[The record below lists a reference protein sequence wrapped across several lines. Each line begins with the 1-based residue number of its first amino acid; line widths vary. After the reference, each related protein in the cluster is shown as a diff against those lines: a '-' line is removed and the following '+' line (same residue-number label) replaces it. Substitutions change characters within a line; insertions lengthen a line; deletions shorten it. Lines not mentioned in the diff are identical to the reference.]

1 MVKRTGKK
9 FVYGPIPFL
18 DNIRY
23 QLHSLNTHPLFIGLM
38 VIMLNIGSKYIT
50 IKLSKSQE
58 QYIKNSL
65 GRQFLIFAIMW
76 SGTRDIVY
84 AILLTGAF
92 VAMSDYLFNE
102 DSAYCVI
109 PGYLRNY
116 AEKCAEKDD
125 DDFVSPA
132 EAEEAIQTLKKLKKQ
147 KQKQAF
153 LRNYRN

>member
-116 AEKCAEKDD
+116 AEKCADKDD

-132 EAEEAIQTLKKLKKQ
+132 EAEEAMQTLKKLKKQ

>member
-1 MVKRTGKK
+1 MVKHRGKK
-9 FVYGPIPFL
+9 FVHGPIPFL

-109 PGYLRNY
+109 PQYLRNY
-116 AEKCAEKDD
+116 ANAVDTNDD
-125 DDFVSPA
+125 GYVTPS
-132 EAEEAIQTLKKLKKQ
+132 EAEEAIQTLKNLKKQ

>member
-1 MVKRTGKK
+1 MVKRTTKR
-9 FVYGPIPFL
+9 FINGPIPFV

-23 QLHSLNTHPLFIGLM
+23 YLHALNTHPLFIGLM

-92 VAMSDYLFNE
+92 VVMADHLFNE
-102 DSAYCVI
+102 DSQYCVV
-109 PGYLRNY
+109 PTYLRNY
-116 AEKCAEKDD
+116 ATAVDTNDD
-125 DDFVSPA
+125 GYVTA
-132 EAEEAIQTLKKLKKQ
+132 KEEEEALEILKKLKKQ
-147 KQKQAF
+147 KQKQVY
-153 LRNYRN
+153 LRYHNA

>member
-23 QLHSLNTHPLFIGLM
+23 HLHFLNTHPLFIGLM

-116 AEKCAEKDD
+116 AEKCADKDD

-132 EAEEAIQTLKKLKKQ
+132 EAEDAMQTLKKLKKQ

-153 LRNYRN
+153 LRNYQN

>member
-1 MVKRTGKK
+1 MVKRTTKR
-9 FVYGPIPFL
+9 FVNGPFPFL
-18 DNIRY
+18 DNIRFH
-23 QLHSLNTHPLFIGLM
+23 LHSINSNPLFIGLM

-92 VAMSDYLFNE
+92 VAMADHLFNE
-102 DSAYCVI
+102 ESKYCVV
-109 PGYLRNY
+109 PTYLRNY
-116 AEKCAEKDD
+116 ANALDTNDD
-125 DDFVSPA
+125 GYVTA
-132 EAEEAIQTLKKLKKQ
+132 KEADEAIITLKRLKKQ
-147 KQKQAF
+147 KQKQTY
-153 LRNYRN
+153 LRHHVN

>member
-1 MVKRTGKK
+1 MVKRTTKR
-9 FVYGPIPFL
+9 FINGPIPFV

-23 QLHSLNTHPLFIGLM
+23 YLHALNTHPLFIGLM

-92 VAMSDYLFNE
+92 VVMADHLFNE
-102 DSAYCVI
+102 DSQYCMV
-109 PGYLRNY
+109 PTYLRNY
-116 AEKCAEKDD
+116 ATVVDTNDD
-125 DDFVSPA
+125 GYVTA
-132 EAEEAIQTLKKLKKQ
+132 KEEEDALETLKKLKKQ
-147 KQKQAF
+147 KQKQIY
-153 LRNYRN
+153 LRHHNA

>member
-109 PGYLRNY
+109 PQYLRNY
-116 AEKCAEKDD
+116 AEKCADKDD

-132 EAEEAIQTLKKLKKQ
+132 EAEDAMQTLKKLKKQ